1 MLAPPLR
8 MHRDGKQLRKRESE
22 KNPGDDMPKLNS
34 ITIRGY
40 RSFRDAELEL
50 RPLNVLIGANGAGK
64 SNLVSFFKMLN
75 ELMAGRLRQFVA
87 STGHATSNLHFG
99 PKVTLQVEASLQFEM
114 EEAVIDTYRMRLG
127 HAAGDT
133 LIFTEECL
141 SFHNPEFRDARE
153 EQLGPGHSETLIGA
167 RVSETSPQGSTAKVF
182 RHLLNNCR
190 VFHFHDTSATARVRN
205 IGYVGNSKPLMPDAG
220 NLAAVLFRLETE
232 SPDAYRRIV
241 DTIRQIAPFFVGFA
255 LEPQGFEGKDII
267 LNWRHRESDMVFG
280 PHQLSDGTLRAICL
294 ISLLM
299 LPVEELPILIVI
311 DEPELGLHPYAL
323 SILAS
328 LCRSASTSSQVLV
341 STQSSAFVSCFDP
354 EHIVVVE
361 RDGQS
366 SVLRRPDENALNAW
380 LEDYSLGEVWEKNV
394 IGGGPH

>member
-1 MLAPPLR
+1 M
-8 MHRDGKQLRKRESE
+8 S
-22 KNPGDDMPKLNS
+22 KLNS

-40 RSFRDAELEL
+40 RSFKEATLEV

-75 ELMAGRLRQFVA
+75 ELMGGRLQQYAA
-87 STGHATSNLHFG
+87 STGRATSNLHFG
-99 PKVTLQVEASLQFEM
+99 PKVTPHLEAELEFE
-114 EEAVIDTYRMRLG
+114 IDSGDVNSYRMRLS
-127 HAAGDT
+127 HAAGDA

-141 SFHNPEFRDARE
+141 SFHRPGFTSARE
-153 EQLGPGHSETLIGA
+153 VQLGPGHNESLIGM
-167 RVSETSPQGSTAKVF
+167 TAGEPGPSMKTAEVF

-190 VFHFHDTSATARVRN
+190 VYHFHDTSPRARVRN
-205 IGYVGNSKPLMPDAG
+205 FGYVGDSKPLMPDAG
-220 NLAAVLFRLETE
+220 NLAAVLFRLASEH
-232 SPDAYRRIV
+232 PDAYRRIV

-255 LEPQGFEGKDII
+255 LEPGGPGEKDII

-294 ISLLM
+294 VSLLM
-299 LPVEELPILIVI
+299 LPVRERPILVVI

-323 SILAS
+323 NVLAS
-328 LCRSASTSSQVLV
+328 LCRSAGADSQVLI

-366 SVLRRPDENALNAW
+366 SILTRPDGAALEAW
-380 LEDYSLGEVWEKNV
+380 LEDYSLGEIWEKNI

>member
-1 MLAPPLR
+1 M
-8 MHRDGKQLRKRESE
+8 S
-22 KNPGDDMPKLNS
+22 KLNS

-40 RSFRDAELEL
+40 RSLKETTLEL
-50 RPLNVLIGANGAGK
+50 RPVNVLIGANGAGK

-75 ELMAGRLRQFVA
+75 ELMASRLQQYVA
-87 STGHATSNLHFG
+87 STGRATSNLHFG
-99 PKVTLQVEASLQFEM
+99 PKITPHLEAELEFETDSGD
-114 EEAVIDTYRMRLG
+114 IDTYRMRLS

-141 SFHNPEFRDARE
+141 SFRRPGFSSARD
-153 EQLGPGHSETLIGA
+153 EQLGPGHSETLIGVTADGNGPSMQTA
-167 RVSETSPQGSTAKVF
+167 RVF

-190 VFHFHDTSATARVRN
+190 VFHFHDTSPTARVRN
-205 IGYVGNSKPLMPDAG
+205 FGYVGDNRPLMPDAG
-220 NLAAVLFRLETE
+220 NLAAVLFRLESE

-255 LEPQGFEGKDII
+255 LEPSGPGDKDII

-294 ISLLM
+294 VSLLM
-299 LPVEELPILIVI
+299 LPAEELPILVVI

-323 SILAS
+323 NVLAS
-328 LCRSASTSSQVLV
+328 LCRSASADSQILI

-354 EHIVVVE
+354 EHVVVVE

-366 SVLRRPDENALNAW
+366 STLTRPDGNALGAW
-380 LEDYSLGEVWEKNV
+380 LDDYSLGEIWEKNI

>member
-1 MLAPPLR
+1 M
-8 MHRDGKQLRKRESE
+8 S
-22 KNPGDDMPKLNS
+22 KLNS

-40 RSFRDAELEL
+40 RSLKEATLEL
-50 RPLNVLIGANGAGK
+50 CPLNVLIGANGAGK

-75 ELMAGRLRQFVA
+75 ELMAGRLQQYVA
-87 STGHATSNLHFG
+87 STGRATSSLYFG
-99 PKVTLQVEASLQFEM
+99 PKVTPHLEAELEFETDSG
-114 EEAVIDTYRMRLG
+114 AIDTYRMRLS

-141 SFHNPEFRDARE
+141 LFRRPGFTSARE
-153 EQLGPGHSETLIGA
+153 EQLGPGHGETLIGTTADGDGPSMRTA
-167 RVSETSPQGSTAKVF
+167 RVF

-190 VFHFHDTSATARVRN
+190 VFHFHDTSPAAPVRN
-205 IGYVGNSKPLMPDAG
+205 FGYVGDNKPLMPDAG
-220 NLAAVLFRLETE
+220 NLAAVLFRLQTDH
-232 SPDAYRRIV
+232 PDVYRRIV

-255 LEPQGFEGKDII
+255 LEPRGPGDKDII
-267 LNWRHRESDMVFG
+267 LNWRHRESDMIFG

-294 ISLLM
+294 VSLLM
-299 LPVEELPILIVI
+299 LPPAELPILVVI

-323 SILAS
+323 DVLAS
-328 LCRSASTSSQVLV
+328 LCRSASADSQVLV

-366 SVLRRPDENALNAW
+366 STLTRPDGTALEAW
-380 LEDYSLGEVWEKNV
+380 LEDYSLGEIWEKNI